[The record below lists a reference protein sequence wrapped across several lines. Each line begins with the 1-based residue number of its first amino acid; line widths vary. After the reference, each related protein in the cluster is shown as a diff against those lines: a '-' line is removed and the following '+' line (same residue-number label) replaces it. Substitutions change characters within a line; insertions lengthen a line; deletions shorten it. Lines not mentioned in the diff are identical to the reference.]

1 MPNLTSD
8 EKIRQDNIYNIFI
21 SIEGYLENI
30 ELKISEEERLSDIVA
45 SLEAG
50 NKRVSREEALKHI
63 ERNSSEVLKSDLAEI
78 SLNVGKIYGKMFLLR
93 IICNFEDTIS
103 TLNEAEK
110 VGKKLTAGQTKEK
123 EKITIYNNIVKRC
136 ESIQESFF
144 RNKNISESDLS
155 SLISY
160 ISFEIGNLYTSCL
173 YLENYF
179 GMESIRNRIENRER

>member
-103 TLNEAEK
+103 TLNEVEK